1 MFNLKKL
8 LNDNN
13 LIRDLKTVVSFLLA
27 YAIAV
32 ISNGLI
38 EDFSPAALISVA
50 VTLGA
55 LGTYFAIKI
64 ITNEFTDRGMF
75 DEEESNADLQKRLAN
90 QRELSTQIK
99 STVAYDIL
107 TEYNKDKFEYLKKVK
122 YNETKQSLELK
133 VKKYQS
139 MLENAKIMRQ
149 LKWFNFINKRY
160 IAKLKRMQKKAQS
173 KLAKLSP
180 DDLLIKY
187 KPVSLLDLKV
197 SNVDDL
203 DTKYNEADRFKITP
217 QKKVRRNMSRTNFVK
232 TFFFVGFQGAAI
244 AQITSWFEF
253 VLFLALMTL
262 TLATTAVSSYVG
274 TRRYASMNY
283 VNILDEKLE
292 KLKWL
297 IAEQQ
302 KVDKSQPTT

>member
-38 EDFSPAALISVA
+38 EDFSPAALVSVA

-64 ITNEFTDRGMF
+64 ITNEFTDRGMY

-90 QRELSTQIK
+90 QRELSVQIK

-139 MLENAKIMRQ
+139 MIENAKIMRQ
-149 LKWFNFINKRY
+149 LRWFNFINKRY
-160 IAKLKRMQKKAQS
+160 IVKLKRMEKKAQS

-180 DDLLIKY
+180 DDLLVKY

-217 QKKVRRNMSRTNFVK
+217 QKKVRQSMSRTNFVK

-262 TLATTAVSSYVG
+262 TLATTAVSSYVS

-302 KVDKSQPTT
+302 KVDKLQQTT

>member
-38 EDFSPAALISVA
+38 EDFSPAALVSVA

-64 ITNEFTDRGMF
+64 ITNEFTDRGMY

-90 QRELSTQIK
+90 QRELSVQIK

-139 MLENAKIMRQ
+139 MIENAKIMRQ
-149 LKWFNFINKRY
+149 LRWFNFINKRY
-160 IAKLKRMQKKAQS
+160 IVKLKRMEKKAQS
-173 KLAKLSP
+173 KLAKLSL
-180 DDLLIKY
+180 DDLLVKY

-217 QKKVRRNMSRTNFVK
+217 QKKVRQSMSRTNFVK

-262 TLATTAVSSYVG
+262 TLATTAVSSYVS

-302 KVDKSQPTT
+302 KVDKLQQTT